1 MNIHWIVSHL
11 PRPIWQLA
19 SATLNRREVIV
30 KGFKLAWLGVITAN
44 GGFARI
50 ALAGNTPGKTIHTRY
65 LQTFIDTLIPA
76 DAESPSASQL
86 GVLDDIQGVM
96 KHDALFARLVE
107 TGIQWLDINTQGRF
121 DMLAALERENVL
133 RWMEQQH
140 YDTIPRRFLELLRD
154 QVMLFYYA
162 KPASW
167 NGMEIRRPP
176 QPIGYPAPSPVKF
189 L

>member
-1 MNIHWIVSHL
+1 ML
-11 PRPIWQLA
+11 LLA
-19 SATLNRREVIV
+19 STTLNRREVVV
-30 KGFKLAWLGVITAN
+30 KGFRLALLGAIAAN
-44 GGFARI
+44 GGLARI
-50 ALAGNTPGKTIHTRY
+50 ALAGNAPGKKKHTRY

-96 KHDALFARLVE
+96 KHDALFARLVV

-121 DMLAALERENVL
+121 DMLAAEERENVL
-133 RWMEQQH
+133 RWMEQQQ
-140 YDTIPRRFLELLRD
+140 YDTIPRRFLEVLRD

-167 NGMEIRRPP
+167 NGMEIQRPP